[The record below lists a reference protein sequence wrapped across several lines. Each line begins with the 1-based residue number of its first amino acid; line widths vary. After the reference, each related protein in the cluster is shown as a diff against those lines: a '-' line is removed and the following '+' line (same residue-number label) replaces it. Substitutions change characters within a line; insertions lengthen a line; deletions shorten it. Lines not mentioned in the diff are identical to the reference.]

1 MDRIQ
6 YLVDLYMPYLSTV
19 WILCVL
25 CACIF
30 VLSLGIYIVANVGKI
45 KYSKINILLLCNTI
59 YFISIYLVIWLTNLE
74 FTWLESIVLDVFVL
88 GVSAVLYICFYIVQ
102 CVIMGIVK
110 LIKRIKNKKVKV
122 KKDTQPVTM
131 QVSQKVQND
140 TSGTTYTIT
149 KEVSRFTS
157 NYLKSFMRPG
167 VPINRL
173 QIMIDNKENYITK
186 LSEHIGANTNTDTN
200 MKKVA
205 EFYYN
210 YYVKIFSE

>member
-19 WILCVL
+19 WILCLL
-25 CACIF
+25 CACIL
-30 VLSLGIYIVANVGKI
+30 VPSLGIYIVANVGKI
-45 KYSKINILLLCNTI
+45 KYSKINGLLLCDTI
-59 YFISIYLVIWLTNLE
+59 YVVAVYLVIWLTNLE
-74 FTWLESIVLDVFVL
+74 FTWLESIILSVFVL
-88 GVSAVLYICFYIVQ
+88 GVSSVLHVCFYIVQ
-102 CVIMGIVK
+102 CAIMCIIK
-110 LIKRIKNKKVKV
+110 LVKRIRNKKVKV
-122 KKDTQPVTM
+122 KKDTQSVTM
-131 QVSQKVQND
+131 QVSQKIQND

-149 KEVSRFTS
+149 KEVSKFTS

-173 QIMIDNKENYITK
+173 QIMIDNKEDYIAK
-186 LSEHIGANTNTDTN
+186 LSEHIGANTNTETN